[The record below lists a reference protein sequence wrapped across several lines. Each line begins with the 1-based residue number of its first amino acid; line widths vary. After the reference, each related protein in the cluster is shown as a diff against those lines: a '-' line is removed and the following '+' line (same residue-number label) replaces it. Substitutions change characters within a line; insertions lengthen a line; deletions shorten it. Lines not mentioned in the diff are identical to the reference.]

1 MKGLRWLVITLVAF
15 ATIINYIDRSALAV
29 MWPGIAAEL
38 GMDKRDYANIITV
51 FLVGYAIGQSLFGKL
66 FDALGTR
73 IGFLLSILLWS
84 VSIGLHFAAR
94 SALSF
99 GLFRA
104 LLGVGEAGN
113 WPGATKA
120 IAEWFPVRER
130 ALGQGIF
137 GAGASMGSIIA
148 PPLVAFLYAYVG
160 WKTTFILIGALGLLW
175 IVPWL
180 IVYRSGP
187 DTHPWIGAEERA
199 YILSAQLSGQL
210 SAAAEAADVQPA
222 DVQVEYVPTWPQLLR
237 HRQSWG
243 VIAARFFID
252 PIWWLFVGWLPLY
265 LNEKFHFDV
274 KQIGIFAWVPYVGAA
289 IGALGGGWLCGRLL
303 QRGWSVDRAR
313 KLVIGLGLLVML
325 PSALLSAVAATP
337 ILAVLSIGALL
348 FGFQAAI
355 TNIQTLPSDFFSG
368 KTVGSLAGISGTSA
382 VLGTIVC
389 MQLVPVLTEGGNYTP
404 FFVLA
409 AALVPLVFLS
419 LWLGGS
425 VVPVKPQRAHAAHS
439 THSTDKEFQ

>member
-1 MKGLRWLVITLVAF
+1 MKTISGLRWLVITLVAI

-29 MWPGIAAEL
+29 MWPGIAEDL
-38 GMDKRDYANIITV
+38 GLGKQDYANIITV

-73 IGFLLSILLWS
+73 VAFILSILLWS
-84 VSIGLHFAAR
+84 VAIGLHFVAR

-99 GLFRA
+99 SLFRA

-120 IAEWFPVRER
+120 IAEWFPIKER

-137 GAGASMGSIIA
+137 GAGASVGSIIA
-148 PPLVAFLYAYVG
+148 PPLVAVLYAWVG
-160 WKTTFILIGALGLLW
+160 WKTTFILIGALGFIW
-175 IVPWL
+175 IVPWM
-180 IVYRSGP
+180 IVYLAGP
-187 DTHPWIGAEERA
+187 DKHPWITQEERD
-199 YILSAQLSGQL
+199 YILSGQRR
-210 SAAAEAADVQPA
+210 AEAGQP
-222 DVQVEYVPTWPQLLR
+222 EYVPTWGQLLR

-252 PIWWLFVGWLPLY
+252 PVWWLFVGWLPLY

-274 KQIGIFAWVPYVGAA
+274 KQIGMFAWVPYVGAGL
-289 IGALGGGWLCGRLL
+289 GALSGGWLCGQLL
-303 QRGWSVDRAR
+303 QRGFSVNHAR
-313 KLVIGLGLLVML
+313 KLVIILGLVLMF
-325 PSALLSAVAATP
+325 PALLFTAVAHTP
-337 ILAVLSIGALL
+337 LLAVLSIAVIL

-382 VLGTIVC
+382 VLGVIIC
-389 MQLVPVLTEGGNYTP
+389 MQLVPVLTAGGDYTP
-404 FFVLA
+404 FFVLG
-409 AALVPLVFLS
+409 AALVPLVFVS
-419 LWLGGS
+419 LWLGGT
-425 VVPVKPQRAHAAHS
+425 VEQVKPS
-439 THSTDKEFQ
+439 SKG

>member
-1 MKGLRWLVITLVAF
+1 MKTIKGLRWLVITLVAI

-29 MWPGIAAEL
+29 MWPGIAADL

-51 FLVGYAIGQSLFGKL
+51 FLIGYAVGQSLFGKL

-73 IGFLLSILLWS
+73 VGFLLSIVVWS
-84 VSIGLHFAAR
+84 GAIALHFVAR

-99 GLFRA
+99 SLFRIM
-104 LLGVGEAGN
+104 LGVGEAGN

-137 GAGASMGSIIA
+137 GAGASLGSVIA

-160 WKTTFILIGALGLLW
+160 WKTTFILIGGLGFIW

-180 IVYRSGP
+180 IVYKSGP
-187 DTHPWIGAEERA
+187 GTHPWISEEERQ
-199 YILSAQLSGQL
+199 YILRGQQQT
-210 SAAAEAADVQPA
+210 VQA
-222 DVQVEYVPTWPQLLR
+222 VQNEYVPTLGQLLR
-237 HRQSWG
+237 HRQSWS

-252 PIWWLFVGWLPLY
+252 PVWWLFVSWLPLY

-274 KQIGIFAWVPYVGAA
+274 KQIGMFAWVPYVGAA
-289 IGALGGGWLCGRLL
+289 AGALSGGWLCGSLL
-303 QRGWSVDRAR
+303 ERGWSVDRAR
-313 KLVIGLGLLVML
+313 KLVIAIGLALML
-325 PSALLSAVAATP
+325 PALLLSAAAQTP
-337 ILAVLSIGALL
+337 LLAVLAIGVIL

-368 KTVGSLAGISGTSA
+368 KTVGTLAGLSGTSA
-382 VLGTIVC
+382 VLGVIVC
-389 MQLVPVLTEGGNYTP
+389 MQLVPELTTGGNYTP
-404 FFVLA
+404 FFILG
-409 AALVPLVFLS
+409 ALLLPLVFVS
-419 LWLGGS
+419 IWLGGA
-425 VVPVKPQRAHAAHS
+425 VARVQPKN
-439 THSTDKEFQ
+439 

>member
-1 MKGLRWLVITLVAF
+1 MKGLRWLVITLVAV
-15 ATIINYIDRSALAV
+15 ATVINYIDRSALAV

-73 IGFLLSILLWS
+73 IGFLLSILVWS
-84 VSIGLHFAAR
+84 VSIGLHFVAR

-99 GLFRA
+99 GLFRV
-104 LLGVGEAGN
+104 LLGMGEAGN

-137 GAGASMGSIIA
+137 GAGASIGSIIA
-148 PPLVAFLYAYVG
+148 PPLVALLYAWVG
-160 WKTTFILIGALGLLW
+160 WKSTFILIGALGFIW

-187 DTHPWIGAEERA
+187 DTHPWIGFDERA
-199 YILSAQLSGQL
+199 YILTGQQ
-210 SAAAEAADVQPA
+210 AAATAQA
-222 DVQVEYVPTWPQLLR
+222 EYVPTWPQLLR

-252 PIWWLFVGWLPLY
+252 PVWWLFVGWLPLY

-274 KQIGIFAWVPYVGAA
+274 KQIGLFAWVPYVGAG
-289 IGALGGGWLCGRLL
+289 IGALMGGWLCGRLL
-303 QRGWSVDRAR
+303 QRGWPVDRAR
-313 KLVIGLGLLVML
+313 KLVIGLGLAVMFPALV
-325 PSALLSAVAATP
+325 LSAMADTP
-337 ILAVLSIGALL
+337 TLAVLSIGVIL

-355 TNIQTLPSDFFSG
+355 SNIQTLPSDFFSG

-382 VLGTIVC
+382 VLGVIIC
-389 MQLVPVLTEGGNYTP
+389 MQLVPELTAGGNYAP
-404 FFVLA
+404 FFILGA
-409 AALVPLVFLS
+409 TLVPLVYLA
-419 LWLGGS
+419 LWLGGP
-425 VVPVKPQRAHAAHS
+425 VVPVKPHRHAGS
-439 THSTDKEFQ
+439 THNSQASTIKEFP

>member
-1 MKGLRWLVITLVAF
+1 MKTIKGLRWLVITLVAI

-29 MWPGIAAEL
+29 MWPGIAADL

-51 FLVGYAIGQSLFGKL
+51 FLIGYAVGQSLFGKL

-73 IGFLLSILLWS
+73 IGFLLSIVVWS
-84 VSIGLHFAAR
+84 GAIALHFVAR

-99 GLFRA
+99 SLFRIM
-104 LLGVGEAGN
+104 LGVGEAGN

-137 GAGASMGSIIA
+137 GAGASLGSVIA

-160 WKTTFILIGALGLLW
+160 WKTTFILIGGLGFIW

-180 IVYRSGP
+180 IVYKSGP
-187 DTHPWIGAEERA
+187 GSHPWISEDERQ
-199 YILSAQLSGQL
+199 YILHGQQQT
-210 SAAAEAADVQPA
+210 VQT
-222 DVQVEYVPTWPQLLR
+222 VQDEYVPTLGQLLR
-237 HRQSWG
+237 HRQSWS

-252 PIWWLFVGWLPLY
+252 PVWWLFVSWLPLY

-274 KQIGIFAWVPYVGAA
+274 KQIGMFAWVPYVGAA
-289 IGALGGGWLCGRLL
+289 AGALSGGWLCGSLL
-303 QRGWSVDRAR
+303 ERGWSVDRAR
-313 KLVIGLGLLVML
+313 KLVIAIGLLLML
-325 PSALLSAVAATP
+325 PALLLSAAAQTP
-337 ILAVLSIGALL
+337 LLAVLAIGVIL

-368 KTVGSLAGISGTSA
+368 KTVGSLAGLSGTSA
-382 VLGTIVC
+382 VLGVIIC
-389 MQLVPVLTEGGNYTP
+389 MQLVPELTTGGNYTP
-404 FFVLA
+404 FFILG
-409 AALVPLVFLS
+409 ALLLPLVFVS
-419 LWLGGS
+419 IWLGGA
-425 VVPVKPQRAHAAHS
+425 VVRVQPKN
-439 THSTDKEFQ
+439 

>member
-1 MKGLRWLVITLVAF
+1 MKTIKGLRWLVITLVAI

-29 MWPGIAAEL
+29 MWPGIAADL

-51 FLVGYAIGQSLFGKL
+51 FLIGYAVGQSLFGKL

-73 IGFLLSILLWS
+73 IGFLLSIVVWS
-84 VSIGLHFAAR
+84 GAIALHFVAR

-99 GLFRA
+99 SLFRIM
-104 LLGVGEAGN
+104 LGVGEAGN

-137 GAGASMGSIIA
+137 GAGASLGSVIA

-160 WKTTFILIGALGLLW
+160 WKSTFILIGGLGFIW

-180 IVYRSGP
+180 IVYKSGP
-187 DTHPWIGAEERA
+187 GSHPWISEEERQ
-199 YILSAQLSGQL
+199 YILNGQQQT
-210 SAAAEAADVQPA
+210 VQA
-222 DVQVEYVPTWPQLLR
+222 VQDEYVPTLGQLLR
-237 HRQSWG
+237 HRQSWS

-252 PIWWLFVGWLPLY
+252 PVWWLFVSWLPLY

-274 KQIGIFAWVPYVGAA
+274 KQIGMFAWVPYVGAA
-289 IGALGGGWLCGRLL
+289 AGALSGGWLCGSLL
-303 QRGWSVDRAR
+303 ERGWSVDRAR
-313 KLVIGLGLLVML
+313 KLVIAIGLLLML
-325 PSALLSAVAATP
+325 PALLLSAAAQTP
-337 ILAVLSIGALL
+337 LLAVLAIGVIL

-368 KTVGSLAGISGTSA
+368 KTVGSLAGLSGTSA
-382 VLGTIVC
+382 VLGVIIC
-389 MQLVPVLTEGGNYTP
+389 MQLVPELTTGGNYTP
-404 FFVLA
+404 FFILG
-409 AALVPLVFLS
+409 ALLLPLVFVS
-419 LWLGGS
+419 IWLGGA
-425 VVPVKPQRAHAAHS
+425 VVRVQPKN
-439 THSTDKEFQ
+439 

>member
-1 MKGLRWLVITLVAF
+1 MKTISGLRWLVITLVAI

-29 MWPGIAAEL
+29 MWPGIADDL
-38 GMDKRDYANIITV
+38 GLDKQDYANIITI

-73 IGFLLSILLWS
+73 VAFILSILLWS
-84 VSIGLHFAAR
+84 VAIGLHFVAR

-99 GLFRA
+99 SLFRA

-120 IAEWFPVRER
+120 IAEWFPVKER

-137 GAGASMGSIIA
+137 GAGASVGSIIA
-148 PPLVAFLYAYVG
+148 PPLVAVLYAWVG
-160 WKTTFILIGALGLLW
+160 WKTTFILIGALGFIW
-175 IVPWL
+175 IVPWM
-180 IVYRSGP
+180 IVYLAGP
-187 DTHPWIGAEERA
+187 DQHPWITQEERD
-199 YILSAQLSGQL
+199 YILSGQRRGT
-210 SAAAEAADVQPA
+210 EAGQP
-222 DVQVEYVPTWPQLLR
+222 EYVPTWGQLLR

-252 PIWWLFVGWLPLY
+252 PVWWLFVGWLPLY

-274 KQIGIFAWVPYVGAA
+274 KQIGMFAWVPYVGAGL
-289 IGALGGGWLCGRLL
+289 GALSGGWLCGQLL
-303 QRGWSVDRAR
+303 QRGFSVNRAR
-313 KLVIGLGLLVML
+313 KLVIILGLVLMF
-325 PSALLSAVAATP
+325 PALLFTAVAHTP
-337 ILAVLSIGALL
+337 LLAVLSIAVIL

-382 VLGTIVC
+382 VLGVIIC
-389 MQLVPVLTEGGNYTP
+389 MQLVPVLTAGGDYTP
-404 FFVLA
+404 FFVLG
-409 AALVPLVFLS
+409 AALVPLVFIS
-419 LWLGGS
+419 LWLGGT
-425 VVPVKPQRAHAAHS
+425 VEQLKPS
-439 THSTDKEFQ
+439 SKG

>member
-1 MKGLRWLVITLVAF
+1 MKTIKGLRWLVITLVAI

-29 MWPGIAAEL
+29 MWPGIAADL

-51 FLVGYAIGQSLFGKL
+51 FLIGYAVGQSLFGKL

-73 IGFLLSILLWS
+73 IGFLLSIVVWS
-84 VSIGLHFAAR
+84 GAIALHFVAR

-99 GLFRA
+99 SLFRIM
-104 LLGVGEAGN
+104 LGVGEAGN

-137 GAGASMGSIIA
+137 GAGASLGSVIA

-160 WKTTFILIGALGLLW
+160 WKTTFILIGGLGFIW

-180 IVYRSGP
+180 IVYKSGP
-187 DTHPWIGAEERA
+187 GTHPWISEEERQ
-199 YILSAQLSGQL
+199 YILHGQQQT
-210 SAAAEAADVQPA
+210 VQT
-222 DVQVEYVPTWPQLLR
+222 VQNEYVPTLGQLLR
-237 HRQSWG
+237 HRQSWS

-252 PIWWLFVGWLPLY
+252 PVWWLFVSWLPLY

-274 KQIGIFAWVPYVGAA
+274 KQIGMFAWVPYVGAA
-289 IGALGGGWLCGRLL
+289 AGALYGGWLCGSLL
-303 QRGWSVDRAR
+303 ERGWSVDRAR
-313 KLVIGLGLLVML
+313 KLVIAIGLLLML
-325 PSALLSAVAATP
+325 PALLLSAAAQTP
-337 ILAVLSIGALL
+337 LLAVLAIGVIL

-368 KTVGSLAGISGTSA
+368 KTVGTLAGLSGTSA
-382 VLGTIVC
+382 VLGVIIC
-389 MQLVPVLTEGGNYTP
+389 MQLVPELTTGGNYTP
-404 FFVLA
+404 FFILG
-409 AALVPLVFLS
+409 ALLLPLVFVS
-419 LWLGGS
+419 IWLGGA
-425 VVPVKPQRAHAAHS
+425 VVRVQPNN
-439 THSTDKEFQ
+439 

>member
-1 MKGLRWLVITLVAF
+1 MKTIKGLRWLVITLVAI

-29 MWPGIAAEL
+29 MWPGIAADL

-51 FLVGYAIGQSLFGKL
+51 FLIGYAVGQSLFGKL

-73 IGFLLSILLWS
+73 IGFLLSIVVWS
-84 VSIGLHFAAR
+84 GAIALHFVAR

-99 GLFRA
+99 SLFRIM
-104 LLGVGEAGN
+104 LGVGEAGN

-137 GAGASMGSIIA
+137 GAGASLGSVIA

-160 WKTTFILIGALGLLW
+160 WKTTFILIGGLGFIW

-180 IVYRSGP
+180 IVYKSGP
-187 DTHPWIGAEERA
+187 GTHPWISEEERQ
-199 YILSAQLSGQL
+199 YILRGQQQT
-210 SAAAEAADVQPA
+210 VQA
-222 DVQVEYVPTWPQLLR
+222 VQNEYVPTLGQLLR
-237 HRQSWG
+237 HRQSWS

-252 PIWWLFVGWLPLY
+252 PVWWLFVSWLPLY

-274 KQIGIFAWVPYVGAA
+274 KQIGMFAWVPYVGAA
-289 IGALGGGWLCGRLL
+289 AGALSGGWLCGSLL
-303 QRGWSVDRAR
+303 ERGWSVDRAR
-313 KLVIGLGLLVML
+313 KLVIAIGLALML
-325 PSALLSAVAATP
+325 PALLLSAAAQTP
-337 ILAVLSIGALL
+337 LLAVLAIGVIL

-368 KTVGSLAGISGTSA
+368 KTVGTLAGLSGTSA
-382 VLGTIVC
+382 VLGVIVC
-389 MQLVPVLTEGGNYTP
+389 MQLVPELTTGGNYTP
-404 FFVLA
+404 FFILG
-409 AALVPLVFLS
+409 ALLLPLVFVS
-419 LWLGGS
+419 IWLGGA
-425 VVPVKPQRAHAAHS
+425 VVRVQPKN
-439 THSTDKEFQ
+439 

>member
-1 MKGLRWLVITLVAF
+1 MKTMKGLRWLVITLVAF

-29 MWPGIAAEL
+29 MWPGIAGEL

-51 FLVGYAIGQSLFGKL
+51 FLVGYAVGQSLFGKL

-73 IGFLLSILLWS
+73 VGFLLSILVWS
-84 VSIGLHFAAR
+84 VSIGLHFVAR

-99 GLFRA
+99 GLFRVM
-104 LLGVGEAGN
+104 LGMGEAGN

-137 GAGASMGSIIA
+137 GAGASVGSIIA
-148 PPLVAFLYAYVG
+148 PPLVAWLYAWVG
-160 WKTTFILIGALGLLW
+160 WKTTFILIGALGVLW

-180 IVYRSGP
+180 IVYKAGP
-187 DTHPWIGAEERA
+187 GLHPWITQEERD
-199 YILSAQLSGQL
+199 YILKGQ
-210 SAAAEAADVQPA
+210 APVATVKAD
-222 DVQVEYVPTWPQLLR
+222 YVPTWGQLLR

-274 KQIGIFAWVPYVGAA
+274 KQIGLFAWVPYVGAGV
-289 IGALGGGWLCGRLL
+289 GALLGGWFCGVLL
-303 QRGWSVDRAR
+303 RRGWTVDKAR
-313 KLVIGLGLLVML
+313 KFVIALGLVVMFPAL
-325 PSALLSAVAATP
+325 IFSAMADTP
-337 ILAVLSIGALL
+337 LRAVLSIGVIL

-355 TNIQTLPSDFFSG
+355 SNIQTLPSDFFSG

-382 VLGTIVC
+382 VLGVIIC
-389 MQLVPVLTEGGNYTP
+389 MQLVPELTAGGNYTA
-404 FFVLA
+404 FFVLGA
-409 AALVPLVFLS
+409 ILVPLVYLC
-419 LWLGGS
+419 LWLGGP
-425 VVPVKPQRAHAAHS
+425 VVPVQPHRS
-439 THSTDKEFQ
+439 V

>member
-1 MKGLRWLVITLVAF
+1 MKTIKGLRWLVITLVAI

-29 MWPGIAAEL
+29 MWPGIAADL

-51 FLVGYAIGQSLFGKL
+51 FLIGYAVGQSLFGKL

-73 IGFLLSILLWS
+73 IGFLLSIVVWS
-84 VSIGLHFAAR
+84 GAIALHFVAR

-99 GLFRA
+99 SLFRIM
-104 LLGVGEAGN
+104 LGVGEAGN

-137 GAGASMGSIIA
+137 GAGASLGSVIA

-160 WKTTFILIGALGLLW
+160 WKTTFILIGGLGFIW

-180 IVYRSGP
+180 IVYKSGP
-187 DTHPWIGAEERA
+187 GTHPWISAEERQ
-199 YILSAQLSGQL
+199 YILHGQQQT
-210 SAAAEAADVQPA
+210 VQT
-222 DVQVEYVPTWPQLLR
+222 VQNEYVPTLGQLLR
-237 HRQSWG
+237 HRQSWS

-252 PIWWLFVGWLPLY
+252 PVWWLFVSWLPLY

-274 KQIGIFAWVPYVGAA
+274 KQIGMFAWVPYVGAA
-289 IGALGGGWLCGRLL
+289 AGALSGGWLCGSLL
-303 QRGWSVDRAR
+303 ERGWSVDRAR
-313 KLVIGLGLLVML
+313 KLVIAIGLLLML
-325 PSALLSAVAATP
+325 PALLLSAAAQTP
-337 ILAVLSIGALL
+337 LLAVLAIGVIL

-368 KTVGSLAGISGTSA
+368 KTVGTLAGLSGTSA
-382 VLGTIVC
+382 VLGVIIC
-389 MQLVPVLTEGGNYTP
+389 MQLVPELTTGGNYTP
-404 FFVLA
+404 FFILG
-409 AALVPLVFLS
+409 ALLLPLVFVS
-419 LWLGGS
+419 IWLGGA
-425 VVPVKPQRAHAAHS
+425 VVRVQPNN
-439 THSTDKEFQ
+439 

>member
-1 MKGLRWLVITLVAF
+1 MKTMKGLRWLVITLVAA

-29 MWPGIAAEL
+29 MWPAIADEL
-38 GMDKRDYANIITV
+38 GMSKSDYADIITV
-51 FLVGYAIGQSLFGKL
+51 FLVGYAIGQSLFGRL

-84 VSIGLHFAAR
+84 GAIGLHFAAR
-94 SALSF
+94 SVMSF

-148 PPLVAFLYAYVG
+148 PPLVAFLYAFAG
-160 WKTTFILIGALGLLW
+160 WKTTFIVIGALGLVWVL
-175 IVPWL
+175 PWL
-180 IVYRSGP
+180 IVYRAGP
-187 DTHPWIGAEERA
+187 DSHPWISAEERA
-199 YILSAQLSGQL
+199 YILDGQRPAATAAQ
-210 SAAAEAADVQPA
+210 P
-222 DVQVEYVPTWPQLLR
+222 EYVPSARQLLG

-252 PIWWLFVGWLPLY
+252 PIWWLFVAWLPLY

-274 KQIGIFAWVPYVGAA
+274 KQIGIFAWVPYVGAG
-289 IGALGGGWLCGRLL
+289 IGAVLGGWLCGRLL
-303 QRGWSVDRAR
+303 QRGWSANKAR
-313 KLVIGLGLLVML
+313 KSVIGMGLLVMFAAAL
-325 PSALLSAVAATP
+325 FSATADTP
-337 ILAVLSIGALL
+337 LLAVLSIGVLL

-355 TNIQTLPSDFFSG
+355 SNIQTLPSDFFSG
-368 KTVGSLAGISGTSA
+368 KTVGTLAGFSGTSA

-389 MQLVPVLTEGGNYTP
+389 MQLVPVLTAGGNYTP
-404 FFVLA
+404 FFILA
-409 AALVPLVFLS
+409 AVLVPLVFVA
-419 LWLGGS
+419 LWLGGP
-425 VVPVKPQRAHAAHS
+425 VVPVVPPGTHGAAANHQQS
-439 THSTDKEFQ
+439 TTKEFQ

>member
-1 MKGLRWLVITLVAF
+1 MKTVKGLRWLVITLVAI
-15 ATIINYIDRSALAV
+15 ATVINYIDRSALAV
-29 MWPGIAAEL
+29 MWPGIKDDL
-38 GMDKRDYANIITV
+38 GLDKQDYANIITV

-73 IGFLLSILLWS
+73 VAFILSILVWS
-84 VSIGLHFAAR
+84 VAIGLHFVAR

-99 GLFRA
+99 SLFRA

-137 GAGASMGSIIA
+137 GAGASVGSIIA
-148 PPLVAFLYAYVG
+148 PPLVAVLYAWVG
-160 WKTTFILIGALGLLW
+160 WKTTFILIGALGFIW
-175 IVPWL
+175 IVPWM
-180 IVYRSGP
+180 IVYLAGP
-187 DTHPWIGAEERA
+187 DKHPWISQEERD
-199 YILSAQLSGQL
+199 YILSGQR
-210 SAAAEAADVQPA
+210 ATTVDAP
-222 DVQVEYVPTWPQLLR
+222 EYVPTWGQLLR

-252 PIWWLFVGWLPLY
+252 PVWWLFVGWLPLY

-274 KQIGIFAWVPYVGAA
+274 KQIGMFAWVPYVGAGL
-289 IGALGGGWLCGRLL
+289 GALSGGWLCGQLL
-303 QRGWSVDRAR
+303 QRGFSVNRAR
-313 KLVIGLGLLVML
+313 KLVIILGLVLMF
-325 PSALLSAVAATP
+325 PALLFTAVAHTP
-337 ILAVLSIGALL
+337 LLAVVSIAVIL

-382 VLGTIVC
+382 VLGVIIC
-389 MQLVPVLTEGGNYTP
+389 MQLVPVLTAGGDYTP
-404 FFVLA
+404 FFVLGA
-409 AALVPLVFLS
+409 VLVPLVFLS
-419 LWLGGS
+419 LWLGGT
-425 VVPVKPQRAHAAHS
+425 VEQVKPSSKGQ
-439 THSTDKEFQ
+439 E

>member
-1 MKGLRWLVITLVAF
+1 MRTMKGLRWLVITLVAI

-29 MWPGIAAEL
+29 MWPGIASEL

-51 FLVGYAIGQSLFGKL
+51 FLIGYAVGQSLFGKL

-73 IGFLLSILLWS
+73 IGFLLSIAVWS
-84 VSIGLHFAAR
+84 ISIGLHFVAR

-99 GLFRA
+99 SLFRIM
-104 LLGVGEAGN
+104 LGVGEAGN

-137 GAGASMGSIIA
+137 GAGASVGSIIA

-160 WKTTFILIGALGLLW
+160 WKTTFILIGALGFIW

-180 IVYRSGP
+180 IIYKSGP
-187 DTHPWIGAEERA
+187 DAHPWISTEERD
-199 YILSAQLSGQL
+199 YILTGQQRP
-210 SAAAEAADVQPA
+210 AETKATA
-222 DVQVEYVPTWPQLLR
+222 EYVPTWSQLLR

-243 VIAARFFID
+243 VIVARFFID

-274 KQIGIFAWVPYVGAA
+274 KQIGMFAWVPYVGAG
-289 IGALGGGWLCGRLL
+289 IGAITGGWLCGALL
-303 QRGWSVDRAR
+303 ERGWSVNAAR
-313 KLVIGLGLLVML
+313 KLVIALGLAVMF
-325 PSALLSAVAATP
+325 PSLILSAMAATP
-337 ILAVLSIGALL
+337 LLAVLSIGVIL

-355 TNIQTLPSDFFSG
+355 TNIQTLPSDFYSG

-382 VLGTIVC
+382 VIGVIVC
-389 MQLVPVLTEGGNYTP
+389 MQLVPELTAGGNYTP
-404 FFVLA
+404 FFVLGA
-409 AALVPLVFLS
+409 VLVPLVYLAI
-419 LWLGGS
+419 WLGGP
-425 VVPVKPQRAHAAHS
+425 VVPVKEKNS
-439 THSTDKEFQ
+439 

>member
-1 MKGLRWLVITLVAF
+1 MKTIKGLRWLVITLVAI

-29 MWPGIAAEL
+29 MWPGIAADL

-51 FLVGYAIGQSLFGKL
+51 FLIGYAVGQSLFGKL

-73 IGFLLSILLWS
+73 IGFLLSIVVWS
-84 VSIGLHFAAR
+84 GAIALHFVAR

-99 GLFRA
+99 SLFRIM
-104 LLGVGEAGN
+104 LGVGEAGN

-137 GAGASMGSIIA
+137 GAGASLGSVIA

-160 WKTTFILIGALGLLW
+160 WKTTFILIGGLGFIW

-180 IVYRSGP
+180 IVYKSGP
-187 DTHPWIGAEERA
+187 GTHPWISEEERQ
-199 YILSAQLSGQL
+199 YILHGQQQT
-210 SAAAEAADVQPA
+210 VQA
-222 DVQVEYVPTWPQLLR
+222 VQNEYVPTLGQLLR
-237 HRQSWG
+237 HRQSWS

-252 PIWWLFVGWLPLY
+252 PVWWLFVSWLPLY

-274 KQIGIFAWVPYVGAA
+274 KQIGMFAWVPYVGAA
-289 IGALGGGWLCGRLL
+289 AGALSGGWLCGSLL
-303 QRGWSVDRAR
+303 ERGWSVDRAR
-313 KLVIGLGLLVML
+313 KLVIAIGLLLML
-325 PSALLSAVAATP
+325 PALLLSAAAQTP
-337 ILAVLSIGALL
+337 LLAVLAIGVIL

-368 KTVGSLAGISGTSA
+368 KTVGTLAGLSGTSA
-382 VLGTIVC
+382 VLGVIIC
-389 MQLVPVLTEGGNYTP
+389 MQLVPELTTGGNYTP
-404 FFVLA
+404 FFILG
-409 AALVPLVFLS
+409 ALLLPLVFVS
-419 LWLGGS
+419 IWLGGA
-425 VVPVKPQRAHAAHS
+425 VVRVQPNN
-439 THSTDKEFQ
+439 

>member
-1 MKGLRWLVITLVAF
+1 MKTIKGLRWLVITLVAI

-29 MWPGIAAEL
+29 MWPGIAADL

-51 FLVGYAIGQSLFGKL
+51 FLIGYAVGQSLFGKL

-73 IGFLLSILLWS
+73 IGFLLSIVVWS
-84 VSIGLHFAAR
+84 GAIALHFVAR

-99 GLFRA
+99 SLFRIM
-104 LLGVGEAGN
+104 LGVGEAGN

-137 GAGASMGSIIA
+137 GAGASLGSVIA

-160 WKTTFILIGALGLLW
+160 WKTTFILIGGLGFIW

-180 IVYRSGP
+180 IVYKSGP
-187 DTHPWIGAEERA
+187 GTHPWISEEERQ
-199 YILSAQLSGQL
+199 YILHGQQQT
-210 SAAAEAADVQPA
+210 VQA
-222 DVQVEYVPTWPQLLR
+222 VQNEYVPTLGQLLR
-237 HRQSWG
+237 HRQSWS

-252 PIWWLFVGWLPLY
+252 PVWWLFVSWLPLY

-274 KQIGIFAWVPYVGAA
+274 KQIGMFAWVPYVGAA
-289 IGALGGGWLCGRLL
+289 AGALSGGWLCGSLL
-303 QRGWSVDRAR
+303 ERGWSVDRAR
-313 KLVIGLGLLVML
+313 KLVIAIGLLLML
-325 PSALLSAVAATP
+325 PALLLSAAAQTP
-337 ILAVLSIGALL
+337 LLAVLAIGVIL

-368 KTVGSLAGISGTSA
+368 KTVGSLAGLSGTSA
-382 VLGTIVC
+382 VLGVIIC
-389 MQLVPVLTEGGNYTP
+389 MQLVPELTTGGNYTP
-404 FFVLA
+404 FFILG
-409 AALVPLVFLS
+409 ALLLPLVFVS
-419 LWLGGS
+419 IWLGGA
-425 VVPVKPQRAHAAHS
+425 VVRVQPKN
-439 THSTDKEFQ
+439 

>member
-1 MKGLRWLVITLVAF
+1 MKTIKGLRWLVITLVAI

-29 MWPGIAAEL
+29 MWPGIAADL

-51 FLVGYAIGQSLFGKL
+51 FLIGYAVGQSLFGKL

-73 IGFLLSILLWS
+73 IGFLLSIVVWS
-84 VSIGLHFAAR
+84 GAIALHFVAR

-99 GLFRA
+99 SLFRIM
-104 LLGVGEAGN
+104 LGVGEAGN

-137 GAGASMGSIIA
+137 GAGASLGSVIA

-160 WKTTFILIGALGLLW
+160 WKTTFILIGGLGFIW

-180 IVYRSGP
+180 IVYKSGP
-187 DTHPWIGAEERA
+187 GTHPWISEEERQ
-199 YILSAQLSGQL
+199 YILHGQQQT
-210 SAAAEAADVQPA
+210 VQA
-222 DVQVEYVPTWPQLLR
+222 VQNEYVPTLGQLLR
-237 HRQSWG
+237 HRQSWS

-252 PIWWLFVGWLPLY
+252 PVWWLFVSWLPLY

-274 KQIGIFAWVPYVGAA
+274 KQIGMFAWVPYVGAA
-289 IGALGGGWLCGRLL
+289 AGALSGGWLCGSLL
-303 QRGWSVDRAR
+303 ERGWSVDRAR
-313 KLVIGLGLLVML
+313 KLVIAIGLLLML
-325 PSALLSAVAATP
+325 PALLLSAAAQTP
-337 ILAVLSIGALL
+337 LLAVLAIGVIL

-368 KTVGSLAGISGTSA
+368 KTVGTLAGLSGTSA
-382 VLGTIVC
+382 VLGVIVC
-389 MQLVPVLTEGGNYTP
+389 MQLVPELTTGGNYTP
-404 FFVLA
+404 FFILG
-409 AALVPLVFLS
+409 ALLLPLVFVS
-419 LWLGGS
+419 IWLGGA
-425 VVPVKPQRAHAAHS
+425 VVRVQPKN
-439 THSTDKEFQ
+439 